1 MEELPTKK
9 SFRHYLY
16 FMAGQQFSI
25 LGSGIIGFVITW
37 WITVETQS
45 VFYLSLST
53 FLIFL
58 PQVIVAPFAGVL
70 SDRLNRKTIIFTVD
84 SLQALLTLGL
94 FLIFLTGF
102 TPIWIIL
109 VIHTMR
115 NILYAFQVP
124 TVYAILPS
132 MVPKDK
138 ISRINGA
145 NFLFSGLIYMFG
157 PVLSAILLAFFPI
170 TSILL
175 IDVAT
180 FLIAMVPLFL
190 IKIPFAAKEFRTV
203 EKTSFMME
211 FKDGFKIV
219 KAIPGLL
226 AMILFAMIFN
236 FVFRPYHVLWPYFIN
251 VLHDGTAFHLAFLF
265 GSMQVG
271 SIIGSLIT
279 SFKKEW
285 KNKIKINLI
294 GEMVYFIFYLVFI
307 VLAPYQNFS
316 MMMIGGFLGSIIFP
330 ITVATYLTILQ
341 TVVPSD
347 KIGRVMSIDH
357 TISMAIAPIGALLV
371 WPLADLIGVVNLLIV
386 SAIIG
391 IVNPIAL
398 WFFTK
403 IRYLER
409 PRESESEIEVTP
421 TQDVIELEAKEI

>member
-1 MEELPTKK
+1 M
-9 SFRHYLY
+9 
-16 FMAGQQFSI
+16 
-25 LGSGIIGFVITW
+25 
-37 WITVETQS
+37 
-45 VFYLSLST
+45 
-53 FLIFL
+53 
-58 PQVIVAPFAGVL
+58 
-70 SDRLNRKTIIFTVD
+70 
-84 SLQALLTLGL
+84 
-94 FLIFLTGF
+94 
-102 TPIWIIL
+102 IL

-145 NFLFSGLIYMFG
+145 NFLFSGLIHMFG

-170 TSILL
+170 TSIFL
-175 IDVAT
+175 IDIVT

-190 IKIPFAAKEFRTV
+190 IKIPFAAKEIRAIK
-203 EKTSFMME
+203 KTSFMRE

-236 FVFRPYHVLWPYFIN
+236 FIFRPYQILWPYFIK

-271 SIIGSLIT
+271 STIGSLIT
-279 SFKKEW
+279 LIKKEW

-294 GEMVYFIFYLVFI
+294 GEMVYFLFYLGFI
-307 VLAPYQNFS
+307 VLAPYQNFY
-316 MMMIGGFLGSIIFP
+316 MMMIGGFLGSTIFP

-371 WPLADLIGVVNLLIV
+371 WPLADLMGVVNLLIV

-391 IVNPIAL
+391 IANPIVL

-409 PRESESEIEVTP
+409 PQEPEIEVAS
-421 TQDVIELEAKEI
+421 TQEVIELETKEI

>member
-1 MEELPTKK
+1 MEDLPTKK

-45 VFYLSLST
+45 VFYLSLSM

-84 SLQALLTLGL
+84 SLQALLTFGL

-102 TPIWIIL
+102 TYIWMIL
-109 VIHTMR
+109 IIHTMR

-124 TVYAILPS
+124 TFYAILPS
-132 MVPKDK
+132 MVPKEN
-138 ISRINGA
+138 ISRVNGA
-145 NFLFSGLIYMFG
+145 NFLFSGLIHMVG
-157 PVLSAILLAFFPI
+157 PVLSALLLELFPI
-170 TSILL
+170 TYIFL
-175 IDVAT
+175 IDVVT
-180 FLIAMVPLFL
+180 FLIALVPLFL
-190 IKIPFAAKEFRTV
+190 IKIPFNAKEIRAA
-203 EKTSFMME
+203 EKKSFMRE
-211 FKDGFKIV
+211 FKDGFIIV

-226 AMILFAMIFN
+226 SMILFAMIFN
-236 FVFRPYHVLWPYFIN
+236 FIFRPFGVLWPFFIN
-251 VLHDGTAFHLAFLF
+251 VMHDGTAFHLAFLF

-279 SFKKEW
+279 SIKKEW

-294 GEMVYFIFYLVFI
+294 GEMVYFTFYLLI
-307 VLAPYQNFS
+307 VLAPYQNFYL
-316 MMMIGGFLGSIIFP
+316 MMVGGFLGAIIFP

-371 WPLADLIGVVNLLIV
+371 GPLAGLMGVVNLLLV

-391 IVNPIAL
+391 IVNPIIL

-409 PRESESEIEVTP
+409 SQEQDIEITPTREVIEVET
-421 TQDVIELEAKEI
+421 KEI

>member
-45 VFYLSLST
+45 ILYLSLAT

-84 SLQALLTLGL
+84 SLQAVLTFGL
-94 FLIFLTGF
+94 FLIFFTGF
-102 TPIWIIL
+102 TPIWMIL
-109 VIHTMR
+109 IIHTMR
-115 NILYAFQVP
+115 NILFAFQVP
-124 TVYAILPS
+124 TFHAILPS

-138 ISRINGA
+138 ISRVNGT
-145 NFLFSGLIYMFG
+145 NYLFSGLIFMVG
-157 PVLSAILLAFFPI
+157 PILSALLLEFFPI
-170 TSILL
+170 TYIFL
-175 IDVAT
+175 IDAVT
-180 FLIAMVPLFL
+180 FLIAVIPLFL
-190 IKIPFAAKEFRTV
+190 IKIPFNAKKTRAAK
-203 EKTSFMME
+203 KTSFMRE
-211 FKDGFKIV
+211 FKDGFLIV

-226 AMILFAMIFN
+226 SMIIFAMIFN
-236 FVFRPYHVLWPYFIN
+236 FIFRPFGVLWPYFIN
-251 VLHDGTAFHLAFLF
+251 IIHDGSAFHLAFLF
-265 GSMQVG
+265 GSIQVG
-271 SIIGSLIT
+271 GVIGSLIT
-279 SFKKEW
+279 SIKKEW

-294 GEMVYFIFYLVFI
+294 GEMVFFTFYLLI
-307 VLAPYQNFS
+307 ILAPYQNFY
-316 MMMIGGFLGSIIFP
+316 MMMIGGFFGAIIFP

-357 TISMAIAPIGALLV
+357 TVSMAIAPIGALLV
-371 WPLADLIGVVNLLIV
+371 GPLAGLMGVVNLLLV

-391 IVNPIAL
+391 IVNPIIL

-403 IRYLER
+403 IRELDR
-409 PRESESEIEVTP
+409 PQKPEIEVVP
-421 TQDVIELEAKEI
+421 TQEVIELETQEI